1 MSRIAKPIE
10 TLLKMKQIK
19 PDIEFTGADRVAYE
33 AFIDAEAEEN
43 LISAIKEAEVEEVKP
58 VKKTRKKSSKKVKQ
72 TINPEIVETGE
83 VEPINETIDIEDQEE
98 IRAEEEHE
106 SI

>member
-19 PDIEFTGADRVAYE
+19 PDIEFSGADAIAYQE
-33 AFIDAEAEEN
+33 FIDEQAEEN
-43 LISAIKEAEVEEVKP
+43 LISTLKASEEEEKP
-58 VKKTRKKSSKKVKQ
+58 KKTRKKSSKKVKQ
-72 TINPEIVETGE
+72 TIDPEIVETGE
-83 VEPINETIDIEDQEE
+83 VEPINETIDTETQEE
-98 IRAEEEHE
+98 VRTEEEHE